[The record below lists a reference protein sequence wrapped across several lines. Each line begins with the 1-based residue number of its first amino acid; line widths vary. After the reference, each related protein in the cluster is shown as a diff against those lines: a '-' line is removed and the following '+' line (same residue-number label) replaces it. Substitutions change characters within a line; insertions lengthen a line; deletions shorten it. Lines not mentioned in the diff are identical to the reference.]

1 MKTDKQ
7 GDKGR
12 DYFNITDAEDY
23 IAKTQMLSEGYVV
36 FPTLSDKKTWMFLSG
51 VTLPGINIL
60 KGIYIVVKTIMD
72 PTTNE
77 RYNEFDLN

>member
-1 MKTDKQ
+1 
-7 GDKGR
+7 
-12 DYFNITDAEDY
+12 
-23 IAKTQMLSEGYVV
+23 
-36 FPTLSDKKTWMFLSG
+36 MFLSG